1 MFSVPIPGGTCVVR
15 TADEMTVKHRRAV
28 ALRIHL
34 FGRDRFL
41 NVVGLAVEAD
51 TLEAEAIGVTP
62 TEETALEEISDVV
75 SWALLDGWTLPDPVP
90 DSPGAVG
97 GLSGELRAAVA
108 DAVADE
114 GNRAIKGVL
123 GLGENSP

>member
-51 TLEAEAIGVTP
+51 TLDAEALGVTP
-62 TEETALEEISDVV
+62 TEEAALEEISDVV
-75 SWALLDGWTLPDPVP
+75 SWALLDSWTLPDQLPG
-90 DSPGAVG
+90 SPGAVG
-97 GLSGELRAAVA
+97 ALSGDLRAAVA
-108 DAVADE
+108 DAVAGE
-114 GNRAIKGVL
+114 GIRALKGVL